1 MTNRPSKHQPLTH
14 QPPTQQLAES
24 IIIFERLD
32 NTIIFILKN
41 TNTAGKTY
49 NYALIYYLKSLLISI
64 KHIWKSQLQIIFY
77 FLNFIALLL
86 PRYSKVTFQG
96 WNFLLDQMHFFHFI
110 MWVLYS
116 LMRKFELPKQLFV
129 VKASTI
135 SKYRFLIFWS

>member
-1 MTNRPSKHQPLTH
+1 MTHRPNNHQPFTH

-32 NTIIFILKN
+32 NTKIFILKN

-77 FLNFIALLL
+77 FLNFIALFL

-96 WNFLLDQMHFFHFI
+96 WSFLLDQMLFFS
-110 MWVLYS
+110 LYNVS
-116 LMRKFELPKQLFV
+116 IIQFDEE
-129 VKASTI
+129 I
-135 SKYRFLIFWS
+135 

>member
-1 MTNRPSKHQPLTH
+1 MTHRPSNHQPLTH

-32 NTIIFILKN
+32 NIKIFILKN
-41 TNTAGKTY
+41 INTAGKTC

-96 WNFLLDQMHFFHFI
+96 WSFLLDQMLFFS
-110 MWVLYS
+110 LYNVS
-116 LMRKFELPKQLFV
+116 IIQFDEE
-129 VKASTI
+129 I
-135 SKYRFLIFWS
+135 